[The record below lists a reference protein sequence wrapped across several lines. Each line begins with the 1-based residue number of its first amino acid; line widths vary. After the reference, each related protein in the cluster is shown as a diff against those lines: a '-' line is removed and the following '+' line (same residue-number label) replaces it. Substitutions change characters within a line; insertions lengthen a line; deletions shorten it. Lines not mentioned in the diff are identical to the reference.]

1 MRKDGDLVAVIT
13 FKRVEKKYMMTH
25 SQYYKFRK
33 LIEDYMQ
40 VDKYG
45 FSTICNL
52 YYDTENYELARRSI
66 EKPVYKEKF
75 RLRSYGVPEITDT
88 VFLEL
93 KKKYKG
99 VVYKRRVELP
109 LKEAYESIKN
119 KSFDNSETGSQTG
132 QIEAEI
138 TYFLNQY
145 DLYPRVFL
153 AYDRIAMFG
162 KKDLGLRMTFDF
174 NIRNRTYDI
183 DLLKGDKGELLFD
196 DDRVLLEIKV
206 SAAYPFWL
214 VHALEECG
222 IYPVSFSKY
231 GTIYKKYLFPDYNT
245 KVKGD
250 VVLL

>member
-1 MRKDGDLVAVIT
+1 MRLVSVVT
-13 FKRVEKKYMMTH
+13 FKRVEKKYMMTKE
-25 SQYYKFRK
+25 QYNKFIE
-33 LIEDYMQ
+33 LIRDYMQ

-45 FSTICNL
+45 LGTICNL
-52 YYDTENYELARRSI
+52 YYDTNNYELARRSI
-66 EKPVYKEKF
+66 EKPVYKEKL
-75 RLRSYGVPEITDT
+75 RLRSYGVPKLTDT

-99 VVYKRRVELP
+99 IVYKRRIELT
-109 LKEAYESIKN
+109 LKEAYESIQNKWFKN
-119 KSFDNSETGSQTG
+119 NELNSQTR
-132 QIEAEI
+132 QIESEI

-162 KKDLGLRMTFDF
+162 QEDIGLRMTFDF

-183 DLLKGDKGELLFD
+183 DLLKGDEGQLLFD

-214 VHALEECG
+214 VHALEKCN

-231 GTIYKKYLFPDYNT
+231 GTVYQRFLFPNYI
-245 KVKGD
+245 K
-250 VVLL
+250 

>member
-1 MRKDGDLVAVIT
+1 MKGWDFVAVIT

-25 SQYYKFRK
+25 SQYDK
-33 LIEDYMQ
+33 LKEFIESYMQ
-40 VDKYG
+40 IDEYG
-45 FSTICNL
+45 FSTVCNL

-66 EKPVYKEKF
+66 ERPVYKEKL
-75 RLRSYGVPEITDT
+75 RLRSYGVPNLMDT
-88 VFLEL
+88 VFIEL

-109 LKEAYESIKN
+109 LKEAYESIRN
-119 KSFDNSETGSQTG
+119 KSFKNDGIDRQTG

-162 KKDLGLRMTFDF
+162 KEDPELRMTFDF

-183 DLLKGDKGELLFD
+183 DLLKGDEGQFLFD
-196 DDRVLLEIKV
+196 DGRVLLEIKV

-231 GTIYKKYLFPDYNT
+231 GTIYKKYLFPDYIT
-245 KVKGD
+245 KTRGAVIF
-250 VVLL
+250 L

>member
-1 MRKDGDLVAVIT
+1 MAVIT

-25 SQYYKFRK
+25 SQYDKFRE
-33 LIEDYMQ
+33 LIENYMQ
-40 VDKYG
+40 VDEYG

-66 EKPVYKEKF
+66 EKPVYKEKL
-75 RLRSYGVPEITDT
+75 RLRSYGVPRIMDT

-109 LKEAYESIKN
+109 LKEAYESIRDKRFKN
-119 KSFDNSETGSQTG
+119 NESDKQTG

-138 TYFLNQY
+138 SYFLNQY
-145 DLYPRVFL
+145 DLYPCVFL

-162 KKDLGLRMTFDF
+162 KEDPGLRMTFDF

-183 DLLKGDKGELLFD
+183 DLLKGDEGQLLFD

-214 VHALEECG
+214 VHALEKCG

-231 GTIYKKYLFPDYNT
+231 GTIYKKYLFPDYTT
-245 KVKGD
+245 KMRGAVIFI
-250 VVLL
+250 